1 MKRDLGL
8 IRELLLKLEALH
20 DRPFATWMVYPQDD
34 ELAVEG
40 YTADEIGHALE
51 LMVESGLIQT
61 QPGSG
66 FSADGALMFNR
77 LSWKGCEYLDDVRD
91 PEVWRRTKEG
101 ASKIGGASLSF
112 AWEMAKAYGKHVA
125 KERLGLDL

>member
-1 MKRDLGL
+1 MKRDLSL
-8 IRELLLKLEALH
+8 IRELLLKLEVLH
-20 DRPFATWMVYPQDD
+20 DRPFTTWMIPYNSD
-34 ELAVEG
+34 ELAVKG
-40 YTADEIGHALE
+40 YSAEEIGHALE
-51 LMVESGLIQT
+51 LMVESGLIETQT
-61 QPGSG
+61 GSG
-66 FSADGALMFNR
+66 FSADGALLFKR
-77 LSWKGCEYLDDVRD
+77 LSWNGCEYLDDVRD